1 MKMSFKIFSTTL
13 LVFLIMT
20 ASAVFSMLKIAEI
33 NEQLHLISKV
43 YNPLRNLASEIEIIF
58 LEENIEIERIEKI
71 ELEIKELKRE
81 RNQLN
86 NNKIKED
93 IINENEEPKPEISDK
108 FIETELRDLNA
119 ELLSDIEL
127 YENYFNHVS
136 DLVKSVETE
145 LEKAQELTKNV
156 DEKIALAALKA
167 TVIAIEFQHENFHE
181 RSIGLISNQD
191 ILSKNRL
198 TLEAQLADDADKLI
212 VQLDKLRED
221 ITVFSDNAIER
232 AAELE
237 ALALKSA
244 IIATI
249 AAGLIS
255 IILSS
260 IVILG
265 LLRPMKALS
274 AGVKRIEEG
283 DLEIELIQHSR
294 DEVGSLTKSFNSM
307 AAGLRSTQQIKD
319 TFGQYVDP
327 RIVSTL
333 LGNGIEAENGRKE
346 IASVYFSDI
355 VGFSGLSEKFT
366 PSGIVKVLNSYFDLM
381 SGSVSNRD
389 GVIDKYIGDAIMAF
403 WAQPFCEQEEC
414 AGNAVEAAVQNI
426 KKLQEFQRELPE
438 LTGLRQ
444 GAPQL
449 DQRIGL
455 ATGETVI
462 GSIGSK
468 NSKNYTIIGDTVNLA
483 ARLEAAN
490 KVYGTELLV
499 CERTA
504 QSTRK
509 YEFRLIDKIRVYGK
523 TEPNSIYTVINNDDF
538 TKDEM
543 TEIRDISQSAFSAYS
558 SANFVEAVKAY
569 QNILAIYPNDAVA
582 KIFLSR
588 IEILKNKDFNEGW
601 DGVWQIGKS

>member
-71 ELEIKELKRE
+71 ESELRELELEK
-81 RNQLN
+81 NQLN
-86 NNKIKED
+86 NEKNK
-93 IINENEEPKPEISDK
+93 ENIANTDESNLTEKSDEFIQAEISQLNK
-108 FIETELRDLNA
+108 ELS
-119 ELLSDIEL
+119 SDVAL
-127 YENYFNHVS
+127 YEKYFTHVS
-136 DLVKSVETE
+136 ELVRSVEAE
-145 LEKAQELTKNV
+145 LEKAQKLTKNV
-156 DEKIALAALKA
+156 DEKIALAALNA
-167 TVIAIEFQHENFHE
+167 TVIAIELQHENFHE
-181 RSIGLISNQD
+181 RSVSLISNRD
-191 ILSKNRL
+191 ILFKNRL

-221 ITVFSDNAIER
+221 ITAFSDTAIER

-237 ALALKSA
+237 SLALKSA

-255 IILSS
+255 IILST

-283 DLEIELIQHSR
+283 DLDIELIQHSR
-294 DEVGSLTKSFNSM
+294 DEVESLTKSFNSM

-327 RIVSTL
+327 RIVSNL

-381 SGSVSNRD
+381 SGSVSDRD

-538 TKDEM
+538 TTDEM

-569 QNILAIYPNDAVA
+569 QNILAI
-582 KIFLSR
+582 
-588 IEILKNKDFNEGW
+588 
-601 DGVWQIGKS
+601 

>member
-71 ELEIKELKRE
+71 ESELRELELEK
-81 RNQLN
+81 NQLN
-86 NNKIKED
+86 NEKNK
-93 IINENEEPKPEISDK
+93 ENIANTDESNLTEKSDEFIQAEISQLNK
-108 FIETELRDLNA
+108 ELS
-119 ELLSDIEL
+119 SDVAL
-127 YENYFNHVS
+127 YEKYFTHVS
-136 DLVKSVETE
+136 ELVRSVEAE
-145 LEKAQELTKNV
+145 LEKAQKLTKNV
-156 DEKIALAALKA
+156 DEKIALAALNA
-167 TVIAIEFQHENFHE
+167 TVIAIELQHENFHE
-181 RSIGLISNQD
+181 RSVSLISNRD
-191 ILSKNRL
+191 ILFKNRL

-221 ITVFSDNAIER
+221 ITAFSDTAIER

-237 ALALKSA
+237 SLALKSA

-255 IILSS
+255 IILST

-283 DLEIELIQHSR
+283 DLDIELIQHSR

-327 RIVSTL
+327 RIVSNL

-381 SGSVSNRD
+381 SGSVSDRD

-538 TKDEM
+538 TTDEM

-558 SANFVEAVKAY
+558 SVNFVEAVKAY

>member
-71 ELEIKELKRE
+71 ESELRELELEK
-81 RNQLN
+81 NQLN
-86 NNKIKED
+86 NEKNK
-93 IINENEEPKPEISDK
+93 ENIANTDESNLTEKSDEFIQAEISQLNK
-108 FIETELRDLNA
+108 ELS
-119 ELLSDIEL
+119 SDVAL
-127 YENYFNHVS
+127 YEKYFTHVS
-136 DLVKSVETE
+136 ELVRSVEAE
-145 LEKAQELTKNV
+145 LEKAQKLTKNV
-156 DEKIALAALKA
+156 DEKIALAALNA
-167 TVIAIEFQHENFHE
+167 TVIAIELQHENFHE
-181 RSIGLISNQD
+181 RSVSLISNRD
-191 ILSKNRL
+191 ILFKNRL

-221 ITVFSDNAIER
+221 ITAFSDTAIER

-237 ALALKSA
+237 SLALKSA

-255 IILSS
+255 IILST

-283 DLEIELIQHSR
+283 DLDIELIQHSR

-327 RIVSTL
+327 RIVSNL

-355 VGFSGLSEKFT
+355 VGFSGLYEKFT

-381 SGSVSNRD
+381 SGSVSDRD

-538 TKDEM
+538 TTDEM

>member
-71 ELEIKELKRE
+71 ESELRELELEK
-81 RNQLN
+81 NQLN
-86 NNKIKED
+86 KEKNK
-93 IINENEEPKPEISDK
+93 ENIANTDESNLTEKSDEFIQAEISQLNK
-108 FIETELRDLNA
+108 ELS
-119 ELLSDIEL
+119 SDVAL
-127 YENYFNHVS
+127 YEKYFTHVS
-136 DLVKSVETE
+136 ELVRSVEAE
-145 LEKAQELTKNV
+145 LEKAQKLTKNV
-156 DEKIALAALKA
+156 DEKIALAALNA
-167 TVIAIEFQHENFHE
+167 TVIAIELQHENFHE
-181 RSIGLISNQD
+181 RSVSLISNRD
-191 ILSKNRL
+191 ILFKNRL

-221 ITVFSDNAIER
+221 ITAFSDTAIER

-237 ALALKSA
+237 SLALKSA

-255 IILSS
+255 IILST

-283 DLEIELIQHSR
+283 DLDIELIQHSR

-327 RIVSTL
+327 RIVSNL

-381 SGSVSNRD
+381 SGSVSDRD

-538 TKDEM
+538 TTDEM

>member
-1 MKMSFKIFSTTL
+1 
-13 LVFLIMT
+13 
-20 ASAVFSMLKIAEI
+20 
-33 NEQLHLISKV
+33 
-43 YNPLRNLASEIEIIF
+43 
-58 LEENIEIERIEKI
+58 
-71 ELEIKELKRE
+71 
-81 RNQLN
+81 
-86 NNKIKED
+86 
-93 IINENEEPKPEISDK
+93 
-108 FIETELRDLNA
+108 
-119 ELLSDIEL
+119 
-127 YENYFNHVS
+127 
-136 DLVKSVETE
+136 
-145 LEKAQELTKNV
+145 
-156 DEKIALAALKA
+156 
-167 TVIAIEFQHENFHE
+167 
-181 RSIGLISNQD
+181 
-191 ILSKNRL
+191 
-198 TLEAQLADDADKLI
+198 
-212 VQLDKLRED
+212 
-221 ITVFSDNAIER
+221 
-232 AAELE
+232 
-237 ALALKSA
+237 
-244 IIATI
+244 
-249 AAGLIS
+249 
-255 IILSS
+255 
-260 IVILG
+260 
-265 LLRPMKALS
+265 
-274 AGVKRIEEG
+274 
-283 DLEIELIQHSR
+283 
-294 DEVGSLTKSFNSM
+294 
-307 AAGLRSTQQIKD
+307 
-319 TFGQYVDP
+319 
-327 RIVSTL
+327 
-333 LGNGIEAENGRKE
+333 
-346 IASVYFSDI
+346 
-355 VGFSGLSEKFT
+355 
-366 PSGIVKVLNSYFDLM
+366 
-381 SGSVSNRD
+381 
-389 GVIDKYIGDAIMAF
+389 MAF

-538 TKDEM
+538 TTDEM

>member
-1 MKMSFKIFSTTL
+1 
-13 LVFLIMT
+13 
-20 ASAVFSMLKIAEI
+20 MLKIAEI

-212 VQLDKLRED
+212 VQLDKLRKD

-274 AGVKRIEEG
+274 AGVKRIEQG

-294 DEVGSLTKSFNSM
+294 DEVGSLTESFNSM

-538 TKDEM
+538 TTDEM

>member
-274 AGVKRIEEG
+274 AGVKRIEQG

-294 DEVGSLTKSFNSM
+294 DEVGSLTESFNSM

-538 TKDEM
+538 TTDEM

>member
-136 DLVKSVETE
+136 DLVRSVETE
-145 LEKAQELTKNV
+145 LEKAQGLTKNV

-212 VQLDKLRED
+212 VQLDKLRKD

-274 AGVKRIEEG
+274 AGVKRIEQG

-294 DEVGSLTKSFNSM
+294 DEVGSLTESFNSM

-538 TKDEM
+538 TTDEM

>member
-71 ELEIKELKRE
+71 ESELRELELEK
-81 RNQLN
+81 NQLN
-86 NNKIKED
+86 NEKNK
-93 IINENEEPKPEISDK
+93 ENIANTDESNLTEKSDEFIQAEISQLNK
-108 FIETELRDLNA
+108 ELS
-119 ELLSDIEL
+119 SDVAL
-127 YENYFNHVS
+127 YEKYFTHVS
-136 DLVKSVETE
+136 ELVRSVEAE
-145 LEKAQELTKNV
+145 LEKAQKLTKNV
-156 DEKIALAALKA
+156 DEKIALAALNA
-167 TVIAIEFQHENFHE
+167 TVIAIELQHENFHE
-181 RSIGLISNQD
+181 RSVSLISNRD
-191 ILSKNRL
+191 ILFKNRL
-198 TLEAQLADDADKLI
+198 TLEAQLVDDADKLI

-221 ITVFSDNAIER
+221 ITAFSDTAIER

-237 ALALKSA
+237 SLALKSA

-255 IILSS
+255 IILST

-283 DLEIELIQHSR
+283 DLDIELIQHSR

-327 RIVSTL
+327 RIVSNL

-381 SGSVSNRD
+381 SGSVSDRD

-538 TKDEM
+538 TTDEM

>member
-221 ITVFSDNAIER
+221 ITAFSDNAIER

-274 AGVKRIEEG
+274 AGVKRIEQG

-294 DEVGSLTKSFNSM
+294 DEVGSLTESFNSM

-538 TKDEM
+538 TTDEM

>member
-538 TKDEM
+538 TTDEM

>member
-1 MKMSFKIFSTTL
+1 
-13 LVFLIMT
+13 MT

-71 ELEIKELKRE
+71 ESELRELELEK
-81 RNQLN
+81 NQLN
-86 NNKIKED
+86 NEKNK
-93 IINENEEPKPEISDK
+93 ENIANTDESNLTEKSDEFIQAEISQLNK
-108 FIETELRDLNA
+108 ELS
-119 ELLSDIEL
+119 SDVAL
-127 YENYFNHVS
+127 YEKYFTHVS
-136 DLVKSVETE
+136 ELVRSVEAE
-145 LEKAQELTKNV
+145 LEKAQKLTKNV
-156 DEKIALAALKA
+156 DEKIALAALNA
-167 TVIAIEFQHENFHE
+167 TVIAIELQHENFHE
-181 RSIGLISNQD
+181 RSVSLISNRD
-191 ILSKNRL
+191 ILFKNRL

-221 ITVFSDNAIER
+221 ITAFSDTAIER

-237 ALALKSA
+237 SLALKSA

-255 IILSS
+255 IILST

-283 DLEIELIQHSR
+283 DLDIELIQHSR

-327 RIVSTL
+327 RIVSNL

-381 SGSVSNRD
+381 SGSVSDRD

-538 TKDEM
+538 TTDEM

-588 IEILKNKDFNEGW
+588 IEILKNKYFNEGW

>member
-414 AGNAVEAAVQNI
+414 ADNAVEAAVQNI

-455 ATGETVI
+455 ATGEAVI

-504 QSTRK
+504 QSTKK
-509 YEFRLIDKIRVYGK
+509 YEFRLIDKIKVYGK
-523 TEPNSIYTVINNDDF
+523 TEPNSIYTIINNDEF
-538 TKDEM
+538 TTNEM

-569 QNILAIYPNDAVA
+569 QNILAIYPTDTIA

>member
-43 YNPLRNLASEIEIIF
+43 YNPLRNLASEIEIVF

-71 ELEIKELKRE
+71 ESELRELELEK
-81 RNQLN
+81 NQLN
-86 NNKIKED
+86 NEKNK
-93 IINENEEPKPEISDK
+93 ENIANTDESNLTEKSDEFIQAEISQLNK
-108 FIETELRDLNA
+108 ELS
-119 ELLSDIEL
+119 SDVAL

-136 DLVKSVETE
+136 DLVRSVEAE
-145 LEKAQELTKNV
+145 LEKAQKLTKNV
-156 DEKIALAALKA
+156 DEKIALAALNA
-167 TVIAIEFQHENFHE
+167 TVIAIELQHENFHE
-181 RSIGLISNQD
+181 RSVSLISNRD
-191 ILSKNRL
+191 ILFKNRL
-198 TLEAQLADDADKLI
+198 TLEAQLAHDADKLI

-221 ITVFSDNAIER
+221 ITAFSDTAIER

-260 IVILG
+260 IVISG

-327 RIVSTL
+327 RIVSNL

-381 SGSVSNRD
+381 SGSVSDRD

-403 WAQPFCEQEEC
+403 WAQPFCEQQEC
-414 AGNAVEAAVQNI
+414 ADNAVEAAVQNI

-449 DQRIGL
+449 NQRIGL
-455 ATGETVI
+455 ATGEAVI

-504 QSTRK
+504 QSTKK

-523 TEPNSIYTVINNDDF
+523 IEPNSIYTVINNDDF
-538 TKDEM
+538 TTDEM

-558 SANFVEAVKAY
+558 SANFDEAVKAY
-569 QNILAIYPNDAVA
+569 QNILAIYPNDTVA

-588 IEILKNKDFNEGW
+588 IEILKNKNADEGW
-601 DGVWQIGKS
+601 DGVWQIDKN

>member
-1 MKMSFKIFSTTL
+1 MSFKIFSTTL

>member
-71 ELEIKELKRE
+71 ESELRELELEK
-81 RNQLN
+81 NQLN
-86 NNKIKED
+86 NEKNK
-93 IINENEEPKPEISDK
+93 ENIANTDESNLTEKSDEFIQAEISQLNK
-108 FIETELRDLNA
+108 ELS
-119 ELLSDIEL
+119 SDAAL
-127 YENYFNHVS
+127 YKKYFTHVS
-136 DLVKSVETE
+136 ELVRSVEAE
-145 LEKAQELTKNV
+145 LEKAQKLTKNV
-156 DEKIALAALKA
+156 DEKIALAALNA
-167 TVIAIEFQHENFHE
+167 TVIAIELQHENFHE
-181 RSIGLISNQD
+181 RSVSLISNRD
-191 ILSKNRL
+191 ILFKNRL

-221 ITVFSDNAIER
+221 ITAFSDTAIER

-237 ALALKSA
+237 SLALKSA

-255 IILSS
+255 IILST

-283 DLEIELIQHSR
+283 DLDIELIQHSR

-327 RIVSTL
+327 RIVSNL

-381 SGSVSNRD
+381 SGSVSDRD

-468 NSKNYTIIGDTVNLA
+468 NSKNYTVIGDTVNLA

-538 TKDEM
+538 TTDEM

>member
-1 MKMSFKIFSTTL
+1 MSFKIFSTTL

-381 SGSVSNRD
+381 SGSVSDRD

-414 AGNAVEAAVQNI
+414 ADNAVEAAVQNI

-455 ATGETVI
+455 ATGEAVI

-504 QSTRK
+504 QSTKK
-509 YEFRLIDKIRVYGK
+509 YEFRLIDKIKVYGK
-523 TEPNSIYTVINNDDF
+523 TEPNSIYTIINNDEF
-538 TKDEM
+538 TTNEM
-543 TEIRDISQSAFSAYS
+543 TEIRDISQAAFAAYS
-558 SANFVEAVKAY
+558 SANFDEAVKAY
-569 QNILAIYPNDAVA
+569 QNILTIYPTDTIA

-588 IEILKNKDFNEGW
+588 IEILKNKNANEGW
-601 DGVWQIGKS
+601 DGVWQIDKN

>member
-86 NNKIKED
+86 NNKIIED

-221 ITVFSDNAIER
+221 ITAFSDNAIER

-274 AGVKRIEEG
+274 AGVKRIEQG

-294 DEVGSLTKSFNSM
+294 DEVGSLTESFNSM

-538 TKDEM
+538 TTDEM

>member
-212 VQLDKLRED
+212 VQLDKLRKD

-274 AGVKRIEEG
+274 AGVKRIEQG

-294 DEVGSLTKSFNSM
+294 DEVGSLTESFNSM

-538 TKDEM
+538 TTDEM

>member
-1 MKMSFKIFSTTL
+1 
-13 LVFLIMT
+13 MT

-212 VQLDKLRED
+212 VQLDKLRKD

-274 AGVKRIEEG
+274 AGVKRIEQG

-294 DEVGSLTKSFNSM
+294 DEVGSLTESFNSM

-538 TKDEM
+538 TTDEM

>member
-71 ELEIKELKRE
+71 ESELRELELEK
-81 RNQLN
+81 NQLN
-86 NNKIKED
+86 NEKNK
-93 IINENEEPKPEISDK
+93 ENIANTDESNLTEKSDEFIQAEISQLNK
-108 FIETELRDLNA
+108 ELS
-119 ELLSDIEL
+119 SDVAL
-127 YENYFNHVS
+127 YKKYFTHVS
-136 DLVKSVETE
+136 ELVRSVEAE
-145 LEKAQELTKNV
+145 LEKAQKLTKNV
-156 DEKIALAALKA
+156 DEKIALAALNA
-167 TVIAIEFQHENFHE
+167 TVIAIELQHENFHE
-181 RSIGLISNQD
+181 RSVSLISNRD
-191 ILSKNRL
+191 ILFKNRL

-221 ITVFSDNAIER
+221 ITAFSDTAIER

-237 ALALKSA
+237 SLALKSA

-255 IILSS
+255 IILST

-283 DLEIELIQHSR
+283 DLDIELIQHSR

-327 RIVSTL
+327 RIVSNL

-381 SGSVSNRD
+381 SGSVSDRD

-426 KKLQEFQRELPE
+426 KKLQEFQHELPE

-538 TKDEM
+538 TTDEM

>member
-1 MKMSFKIFSTTL
+1 
-13 LVFLIMT
+13 MT

-71 ELEIKELKRE
+71 ESELRELELEK
-81 RNQLN
+81 NQLN
-86 NNKIKED
+86 NEKNK
-93 IINENEEPKPEISDK
+93 ENIANTDESNLTEKSDEFIQAEISQLNK
-108 FIETELRDLNA
+108 ELS
-119 ELLSDIEL
+119 SDVAL
-127 YENYFNHVS
+127 YKKYFTHVS
-136 DLVKSVETE
+136 ELVRSVEAE
-145 LEKAQELTKNV
+145 LEKAQKLTKNV
-156 DEKIALAALKA
+156 DEKIALAALNA
-167 TVIAIEFQHENFHE
+167 TVIAIELQHENFHE
-181 RSIGLISNQD
+181 RSVSLISNRD
-191 ILSKNRL
+191 ILFKNRL
-198 TLEAQLADDADKLI
+198 TLEAQLVDDADKLI

-221 ITVFSDNAIER
+221 ITAFSDTAIER

-237 ALALKSA
+237 SLALKSA

-255 IILSS
+255 IILST

-283 DLEIELIQHSR
+283 DLDIELIQHSR

-327 RIVSTL
+327 RIVSNL

-381 SGSVSNRD
+381 SGSVSDRD

-538 TKDEM
+538 TTDEM

>member
-71 ELEIKELKRE
+71 ESELRELELEK
-81 RNQLN
+81 NQLN
-86 NNKIKED
+86 NEKNK
-93 IINENEEPKPEISDK
+93 ENIANTDESNLTEKSDEFIQAEISQLNK
-108 FIETELRDLNA
+108 ELS
-119 ELLSDIEL
+119 SDVAL
-127 YENYFNHVS
+127 YKKYFTHVS
-136 DLVKSVETE
+136 ELVRSVEAE
-145 LEKAQELTKNV
+145 LEKAQKLTKNV
-156 DEKIALAALKA
+156 DEKIALAALNA
-167 TVIAIEFQHENFHE
+167 TVIAIELQHENFHE
-181 RSIGLISNQD
+181 RSVSLISNRD
-191 ILSKNRL
+191 ILFKNRL

-221 ITVFSDNAIER
+221 ITAFSDTAIER

-237 ALALKSA
+237 SLALKSA

-255 IILSS
+255 IILST

-283 DLEIELIQHSR
+283 DLDIELIQHSR

-327 RIVSTL
+327 RIVSNL

-381 SGSVSNRD
+381 SGSVSDRD

-538 TKDEM
+538 TTDEM

>member
-1 MKMSFKIFSTTL
+1 
-13 LVFLIMT
+13 
-20 ASAVFSMLKIAEI
+20 
-33 NEQLHLISKV
+33 
-43 YNPLRNLASEIEIIF
+43 
-58 LEENIEIERIEKI
+58 
-71 ELEIKELKRE
+71 
-81 RNQLN
+81 
-86 NNKIKED
+86 
-93 IINENEEPKPEISDK
+93 
-108 FIETELRDLNA
+108 
-119 ELLSDIEL
+119 
-127 YENYFNHVS
+127 
-136 DLVKSVETE
+136 
-145 LEKAQELTKNV
+145 
-156 DEKIALAALKA
+156 
-167 TVIAIEFQHENFHE
+167 
-181 RSIGLISNQD
+181 
-191 ILSKNRL
+191 
-198 TLEAQLADDADKLI
+198 
-212 VQLDKLRED
+212 
-221 ITVFSDNAIER
+221 
-232 AAELE
+232 
-237 ALALKSA
+237 
-244 IIATI
+244 
-249 AAGLIS
+249 
-255 IILSS
+255 
-260 IVILG
+260 
-265 LLRPMKALS
+265 
-274 AGVKRIEEG
+274 VKRIEEG

-538 TKDEM
+538 TTDEM

>member
-1 MKMSFKIFSTTL
+1 
-13 LVFLIMT
+13 MT

-71 ELEIKELKRE
+71 ESELRELELEK
-81 RNQLN
+81 NQLN
-86 NNKIKED
+86 NEKNK
-93 IINENEEPKPEISDK
+93 ENIANTDESNLTEKSDEFIQAEISQLNK
-108 FIETELRDLNA
+108 ELS
-119 ELLSDIEL
+119 SDVAL
-127 YENYFNHVS
+127 YEKYFTHVS
-136 DLVKSVETE
+136 ELVRSVEAE
-145 LEKAQELTKNV
+145 LEKAQKLTKNV
-156 DEKIALAALKA
+156 DEKIALAALNA
-167 TVIAIEFQHENFHE
+167 TVIAIELQHENFHE
-181 RSIGLISNQD
+181 RSVSLISNRD
-191 ILSKNRL
+191 ILFKNRL

-221 ITVFSDNAIER
+221 ITAFSDTAIER

-237 ALALKSA
+237 SLALKSA

-255 IILSS
+255 IILST

-283 DLEIELIQHSR
+283 DLDIELIQHSR

-327 RIVSTL
+327 RIVSNL

-381 SGSVSNRD
+381 SGSVSDRD

-538 TKDEM
+538 TTDEM

>member
-71 ELEIKELKRE
+71 ESELRELELEK
-81 RNQLN
+81 NQLN
-86 NNKIKED
+86 NEKNK
-93 IINENEEPKPEISDK
+93 ENIANTDESNLTEKSDEFIQAEISQLNK
-108 FIETELRDLNA
+108 ELS
-119 ELLSDIEL
+119 SDVAL
-127 YENYFNHVS
+127 YEKYFTHVS
-136 DLVKSVETE
+136 ELVRSVEAE
-145 LEKAQELTKNV
+145 LEKAQKLTKNV
-156 DEKIALAALKA
+156 DEKIALAALNA
-167 TVIAIEFQHENFHE
+167 TVIAIELQHENFHE
-181 RSIGLISNQD
+181 RSVSLISNRD
-191 ILSKNRL
+191 ILFKNRL

-221 ITVFSDNAIER
+221 ITAFSDTAIER

-237 ALALKSA
+237 SLALKSA

-255 IILSS
+255 IILST

-283 DLEIELIQHSR
+283 DLDIELIQHSR

-327 RIVSTL
+327 RIVSNL

-381 SGSVSNRD
+381 SGSVSDRD

-468 NSKNYTIIGDTVNLA
+468 NSKNYTVIGDTVNLA

-538 TKDEM
+538 TTDEM

>member
-1 MKMSFKIFSTTL
+1 MSFKIFSTTL

-71 ELEIKELKRE
+71 ESELRELELEK
-81 RNQLN
+81 NQLN
-86 NNKIKED
+86 NEKNK
-93 IINENEEPKPEISDK
+93 ENIANTDESNLTEKSDEFIQAEISQLNK
-108 FIETELRDLNA
+108 ELS
-119 ELLSDIEL
+119 SDVAL
-127 YENYFNHVS
+127 YEKYFTHVS
-136 DLVKSVETE
+136 ELVRSVEAE
-145 LEKAQELTKNV
+145 LEKAQKLTKNV
-156 DEKIALAALKA
+156 DEKIALAALNA
-167 TVIAIEFQHENFHE
+167 TVIAIELQHENFHE
-181 RSIGLISNQD
+181 RSVSLISNRD
-191 ILSKNRL
+191 ILFKNRL

-221 ITVFSDNAIER
+221 ITAFSDTAIER

-237 ALALKSA
+237 SLALKSA

-255 IILSS
+255 IILST

-283 DLEIELIQHSR
+283 DLDIELIQHSR

-327 RIVSTL
+327 RIVSNL

-381 SGSVSNRD
+381 SGSVSDRD

-538 TKDEM
+538 TTDEM

>member
-381 SGSVSNRD
+381 SGSVSDRD

-414 AGNAVEAAVQNI
+414 ADNAVEAAVQNI

-449 DQRIGL
+449 DHRIGL
-455 ATGETVI
+455 ATGEAVI

-504 QSTRK
+504 QSTKK
-509 YEFRLIDKIRVYGK
+509 YEFRLIDKIKVYGK
-523 TEPNSIYTVINNDDF
+523 TEPNSIYTIINNDEF
-538 TKDEM
+538 TTNEM

-569 QNILAIYPNDAVA
+569 QNILAIYPTDTIA

>member
-86 NNKIKED
+86 NNKIIED

-538 TKDEM
+538 TTDEM